1 MSQKLQYALD
11 TNLFVSLAI
20 SIGGPERIAMLEL
33 IHDKGELVV
42 FQYVL
47 DELARHIQNA
57 KRFPDEEVRHR
68 MQNVVDIIKK
78 AQLPIIPTTT
88 VDRYN
93 LSSLMRDKKDLP
105 ILLTAVESQTDFLL
119 SKDDDFNSIRLKLP
133 TDKPVIM
140 REDDFR
146 YAYPEQMAEYIEFYN
161 DEEIGETFLFSR
173 SALTK

>member
-1 MSQKLQYALD
+1 
-11 TNLFVSLAI
+11 
-20 SIGGPERIAMLEL
+20 
-33 IHDKGELVV
+33 
-42 FQYVL
+42 
-47 DELARHIQNA
+47 
-57 KRFPDEEVRHR
+57 
-68 MQNVVDIIKK
+68 MQ
-78 AQLPIIPTTT
+78 
-88 VDRYN
+88 
-93 LSSLMRDKKDLP
+93 DKKDVP

-161 DEEIGETFLFSR
+161 DEEIGETFLFSH